1 MMMTTMTTVN
11 AAVFGLCHNVVSSCH
26 ANLVDVRDIYLMVG
40 WLVAGNLGVLLR
52 EENFWLSFYS
62 SNSTESC
69 MMQSEHIFETTDRF
83 HSFTN
88 IHQQTTKQVGIFFGW
103 SNGVHKLMYF
113 NQYIYTLM

>member
-1 MMMTTMTTVN
+1 MMMMMTVN

-40 WLVAGNLGVLLR
+40 WWLEIWV
-52 EENFWLSFYS
+52 ENFWLSFYS

-69 MMQSEHIFETTDRF
+69 VMQSEDIFETTDRF

-88 IHQQTTKQVGIFFGW
+88 IHQQTTKQFGVFFLVVERMG
-103 SNGVHKLMYF
+103 
-113 NQYIYTLM
+113 YTN